1 MWDNGETNA
10 SAFSLNV
17 GIHNV
22 IITDANGCTTTSDI
36 NITEPIILTSSITS
50 INDVSCNGGSDGT
63 VMANVSGGT
72 VPYTYLWDNGQTTD
86 SVYNLSAGDYNV
98 TITDYNGCSSTITA
112 TIYEPVTLNSSITGS
127 NNVSC
132 NGGSN
137 GSAVVSASGGTA
149 PYLSLIHI

>member
-1 MWDNGETNA
+1 M
-10 SAFSLNV
+10 
-17 GIHNV
+17 
-22 IITDANGCTTTSDI
+22 
-36 NITEPIILTSSITS
+36 
-50 INDVSCNGGSDGT
+50 SCNGGSDGT

-72 VPYTYLWDNGQTTD
+72 APYTYSWDNGQTTD

-112 TIYEPVTLNSSITGS
+112 TIYEPVPLNLSVINLS
-127 NNVSC
+127 NISC

-149 PYLSLIHI
+149 PYSYLWDNGQSNSYISSLSAGDYNVMVTDANGCNTN